1 MPVDLSEL
9 TEHFK
14 VWRYFHLNF
23 FAFYETHVKYL
34 NLQKLDSKSILQ
46 LLQKNDT
53 FDRSSLLNTVLLLEN
68 CISEDNSHGDDLVF
82 ID

>member
-1 MPVDLSEL
+1 MKH
-9 TEHFK
+9 T
-14 VWRYFHLNF
+14 WN
-23 FAFYETHVKYL
+23 TL

-68 CISEDNSHGDDLVF
+68 CISEDNSHGNNLVF